1 MCGPA
6 YVAEVMPKGLVP
18 GHFFRSIPENFG
30 RPSTSYFNPTTGPS
44 PAFQRVNSVVRPSF
58 ALSHLGPPHIPVIVS
73 DGPKFEDGWSS
84 NAALARRRFESHLLL
99 SALQMNPP
107 ANPFH
112 NASACGFGVFK
123 PSQLSQPRVD
133 SMNKAIVNTESTLL
147 IDLGVARE
155 CILN

>member
-1 MCGPA
+1 MR
-6 YVAEVMPKGLVP
+6 LVP
-18 GHFFRSIPENFG
+18 GHFFQSIPENIG

-58 ALSHLGPPHIPVIVS
+58 ALSHLGQPHIPVMDS
-73 DGPKFEDGWSS
+73 NGPKFEDGW
-84 NAALARRRFESHLLL
+84 NLDTALARRRRFESHLLL

-112 NASACGFGVFK
+112 NASAGGFGVFK